1 MVKPKVRVITA
12 DFGDHISNYN
22 YQLPHQITKKYEVEY
37 ICYTDQNT
45 SSRLLSL
52 HPRLKSK
59 IPKMLDWV
67 ENSADYYIWFDSKFK
82 IRSNTLVDDV
92 IDSLGDYDIQIFK
105 HPQRKSIKSEIDFL
119 EDEMLRLNNN
129 YLIDRYKGERIRSQ
143 YEFYLQDPNFIDNNF
158 FSMGFFV
165 YSKNL
170 IKNRDYNLM
179 TDWFFHNCY
188 WSIQDQ
194 ISFPYLLH
202 KHKTKYRTFDY
213 QLFNNKYLKWG

>member
-1 MVKPKVRVITA
+1 
-12 DFGDHISNYN
+12 
-22 YQLPHQITKKYEVEY
+22 
-37 ICYTDQNT
+37 
-45 SSRLLSL
+45 
-52 HPRLKSK
+52 
-59 IPKMLDWV
+59 MLDWV

-143 YEFYLQDPNFIDNNF
+143 YEFYVQDTNFIDNNF

-170 IKNRDYNLM
+170 IKNRDYNLL

>member
-67 ENSADYYIWFDSKFK
+67 ENFADYYIWFDSKFK

-143 YEFYLQDPNFIDNNF
+143 YEFYVQDPNFIDNNF

-170 IKNRDYNLM
+170 IKNRDYNLL

>member
-202 KHKTKYRTFDY
+202 KHKTKYRTFDF

>member
-143 YEFYLQDPNFIDNNF
+143 YEFYVQDTNFIDYNF

-170 IKNRDYNLM
+170 IKNRDYNLL

>member
-143 YEFYLQDPNFIDNNF
+143 YEFYVQDTNFIDNNF

-170 IKNRDYNLM
+170 IKNRDYNLL